1 MGNLGGPIIEDPVS
15 PRSTQPV
22 VRVLGKNNQGV
33 RMFCGE
39 DDLINHLF
47 FELPNRFWELI
58 SEPVGF
64 TIGCVYESIAKC
76 WLCNKKVG
84 VVNMATFVFCW
95 GVWKL
100 KTDMHFQGFG
110 WRGLKQI

>member
-1 MGNLGGPIIEDPVS
+1 MGILGGPIVEDLVS
-15 PRSTQPV
+15 PRSTQPA

-84 VVNMATFVFCW
+84 VVNMVTFVFCW
-95 GVWKL
+95 G
-100 KTDMHFQGFG
+100 
-110 WRGLKQI
+110 GLEAKD